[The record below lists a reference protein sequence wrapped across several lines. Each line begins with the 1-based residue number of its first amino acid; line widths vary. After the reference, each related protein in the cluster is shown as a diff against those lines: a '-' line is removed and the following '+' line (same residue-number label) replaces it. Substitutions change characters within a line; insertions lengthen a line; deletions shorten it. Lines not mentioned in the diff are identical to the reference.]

1 MPDGGQ
7 RRARQLQVSERARLP
22 ETEIGLADR
31 LIDAARDVLLWA
43 GPLGWLAWD
52 GRCFRADPDI
62 AHAVNFAKK
71 NLPGLIYDEAA
82 WLGTLS
88 PVSTDQEEAYKGA
101 PAKSD
106 NQGGTPA
113 EKIRRERRQ
122 ARLKWQDGIST
133 DRAIKAALSLAR
145 AELEVDVSALDG
157 DLWGLPVANGRVDLL
172 AAAGWE
178 RPEGCTDEEELAARW
193 SWLGDPRPDLRPTR
207 CAKVAYDP
215 AAECPAWLAFIALL
229 FPDPAHRAYVQ
240 RCLGYLLSGENGLA
254 AIFLAEGGG
263 GNGKS
268 VLFAVLR
275 FILGKLVEDVKVEA
289 FLETR
294 PRDAND
300 ASPAEVEMRGTR
312 AILASE
318 PSARAVLDMPYLKA
332 LTGGEERA
340 SRQLHGREFH
350 WTPRMVPILLLNTR
364 PKLKDADRGVA
375 RRLHILPFTVDL
387 TALPPE
393 QRREREEVLAE
404 LRAEAP
410 GILNWLIDGWRDYRA
425 RGDLGTPAD
434 IEAARDEY
442 VASADPVGRFL
453 AEMCVRDPSGRI
465 PRPELWEAY
474 QTWWEE
480 TGATAQL
487 WSKFEVFRRMREK
500 GYGEKP
506 VKGTRY
512 FAGLRWAADTSTA
525 TDTGPPF

>member
-1 MPDGGQ
+1 MPDGGP
-7 RRARQLQVSERARLP
+7 RVPRKLGVPERAVLP

-52 GRCFRADPDI
+52 GRCFQADPDC
-62 AHAVNFAKK
+62 AHAIDFGKR
-71 NLPGLIYDEAA
+71 NLPGLISAEAD
-82 WLGTLS
+82 WLALLS
-88 PVSTDQEEAYKGA
+88 PVSDAAAKAYQDRPGRR
-101 PAKSD
+101 D
-106 NQGGTPA
+106 NVGGTPE
-113 EKIRRERRQ
+113 EKVRRERAA
-122 ARLKWQDGIST
+122 ARRKWHHEVSK
-133 DRAIKAALSLAR
+133 DRALKAALSLSR
-145 AELEVDVSALDG
+145 ASLEVDVGELDG

-172 AAAGWE
+172 AAARWE
-178 RPEGCTDEEELAARW
+178 RPEGATCEEVIKARR
-193 SWLGDPRPDLRPTR
+193 SWCGPARPDLLPTR
-207 CAKVAYDP
+207 CAKVTYD
-215 AAECPAWLAFIALL
+215 AEAECPAWLAFIALL

-393 QRREREEVLAE
+393 QRREREDVLAE
-404 LRAEAP
+404 LRAEGP

-425 RGDLGTPAD
+425 RGDLGMPAD